1 MKTGTRFAI
10 IGASLLLCLGGIF
23 IANSGSEKISTS
35 RSNAESIDGIVSTDG
50 YQFAASRA
58 RPKLTFQQLET
69 IIRRDPVTKSQH
81 GRLEFGSVRMEE
93 GTALAEVMFVS
104 NDGRVQPF
112 LYKLLPERD
121 SWKIV
126 NVQRMWFVP
135 RSHLLR
141 GVRA

>member
-1 MKTGTRFAI
+1 MNNSARLAILGT
-10 IGASLLLCLGGIF
+10 SMLLCAEGIF
-23 IANSGSEKISTS
+23 VANSKSDKIGVIGFGWSSVAS
-35 RSNAESIDGIVSTDG
+35 RTNE
-50 YQFAASRA
+50 YQFAVSRA
-58 RPKLTFQQLET
+58 SKLSFQELEK
-69 IIRRDPVTKSQH
+69 IIRRDPIAKAQR
-81 GRLEFGSVRMEE
+81 GKLEFGSVKVEQ
-93 GTALAEVMFVS
+93 GTAIAEVMFVS

-135 RSHLLR
+135 RSRLLR

>member
-1 MKTGTRFAI
+1 MKTSTRFAI
-10 IGASLLLCLGGIF
+10 VGASALLCAAGIF
-23 IANSGSEKISTS
+23 IAHANSETIV
-35 RSNAESIDGIVSTDG
+35 SNAAGFDSISAIESTDG
-50 YQFAASRA
+50 YQLASSRT
-58 RPKLTFQQLET
+58 PKLTFQELES
-69 IIRRDPVTKSQH
+69 IIRRDPVAKSQR
-81 GRLEFGSVRMEE
+81 GKLEFGSVRMEQ
-93 GTALAEVMFVS
+93 GSALAEVMFVS

-112 LYKLLPERD
+112 LYKLLPERN

>member
-1 MKTGTRFAI
+1 MKTGTRWAI
-10 IGASLLLCLGGIF
+10 IGVSALLCAGGIF
-23 IANSGSEKISTS
+23 VAHSVSEK
-35 RSNAESIDGIVSTDG
+35 RSSSDASSDSIDTVMATDG

-58 RPKLTFQQLET
+58 HPKLTFQQLET
-69 IIRRDPVTKSQH
+69 IIRRDPVAKSQH
-81 GRLEFGSVRMEE
+81 GRMEFGSVRMEE

-126 NVQRMWFVP
+126 NVQRIWFIP

>member
-1 MKTGTRFAI
+1 MKTGTRFTI
-10 IGASLLLCLGGIF
+10 IGASLLLCAGGIL
-23 IANSGSEKISTS
+23 IATSASEKTS
-35 RSNAESIDGIVSTDG
+35 SSDVSSESRDGIVATGG

-58 RPKLTFQQLET
+58 RPKLTFQELET
-69 IIRRDPVTKSQH
+69 IIRRDPVSKSQR
-81 GRLEFGSVRMEE
+81 GRMEFGSVRMEE

-112 LYKLLPERD
+112 LYKLLPERN

>member
-1 MKTGTRFAI
+1 MMATNLPRAAHGP
-10 IGASLLLCLGGIF
+10 SLRS
-23 IANSGSEKISTS
+23 AVRNDYTS
-35 RSNAESIDGIVSTDG
+35 RSDRAIT
-50 YQFAASRA
+50 A
-58 RPKLTFQQLET
+58 RPNG
-69 IIRRDPVTKSQH
+69 IRLRAN
-81 GRLEFGSVRMEE
+81 GE
-93 GTALAEVMFVS
+93 GTALAEVMFVN

-112 LYKLLPERD
+112 LYKLLPERN